1 MVDMYVSALDA
12 LRYLEPEWTDEKRFL
27 KMASLPRAAIIK
39 AFWPPTAQHRKLK
52 DSCFDAVK
60 FDNVQLLLEC
70 DGADA
75 VANDF
80 RQQAKE
86 VALFPGSH
94 PFLLVED
101 AALTASQKR
110 YQRDISMRL
119 LQPEKYYSMKRN
131 RDKASKERIKK
142 QKLVTIAEEVEAA
155 EPHYLFHWSWNKKQE
170 KTDSN

>member
-110 YQRDISMRL
+110 VSYQRL
-119 LQPEKYYSMKRN
+119 KYSFN
-131 RDKASKERIKK
+131 GWCLFSNSFTASAAPA
-142 QKLVTIAEEVEAA
+142 LVANT
-155 EPHYLFHWSWNKKQE
+155 P
-170 KTDSN
+170 T